1 MIIEEQ
7 KKERPIRHS
16 IRFKIFLVSLVP
28 TIALLVAALLNNQY
42 LNALGES
49 AEQILSKN
57 YKSIR
62 AAQEARKTLEEIR
75 NRMLEHVPRGQETIV
90 IQLETI
96 RNLSLNLNICQENVT
111 EAGERELIDRLS
123 DSYHRYKEL
132 AHSLSETSDLPWP
145 GGRFT
150 GFLKLTAEMV
160 TLIDDLVAINEDAM
174 ERSEEETRLL
184 ARRAQRNATLF
195 FGIIIAAIL
204 ALSYFLSYRIARPIM
219 TLARELSKTREG
231 GTSGYPMVPSRTND
245 EIGFLTDSFNRL
257 FSRIEQY
264 DHHRDDILAAEREKV
279 RRSEEAKGRFIA
291 DISHQLKT
299 PMTSLAMSVGMLHA
313 RGEALD
319 AAKRA
324 TLFSTAHD
332 DCTRLTALI
341 NELVDISRLE
351 TLSRQRPKETLDIGL
366 VIRECLAPLMKQAEN
381 RDIFIDI
388 DMPND
393 LPKVTID
400 SFRFPWV
407 ITNLVGNALRYTDR
421 GGRIVLKVYLLGSR
435 FYFQCIDT
443 GSGIDPK
450 FLPYIFDRFAQF
462 SERGKSG
469 TIGLGLAIV
478 KDIIEQHGG
487 DIHVQSKVGEG
498 TIFTFWI
505 PAPKE
510 EASEKG
516 ADH

>member
-1 MIIEEQ
+1 LKQ
-7 KKERPIRHS
+7 KEHRSIRHP

-75 NRMLEHVPRGQETIV
+75 NRMLEHVPRGQEPIV
-90 IQLETI
+90 VQLETL
-96 RNLSLNLNICQENVT
+96 RNLSSNLNICQENIT

-123 DSYHRYKEL
+123 DSYRRYKGF
-132 AHSLSETSDLPWP
+132 AHSLTETSGHPWP
-145 GGRFT
+145 GDRFA
-150 GFLKLTAEMV
+150 GFLKLTAGMV
-160 TLIDDLVAINEDAM
+160 ALIDDLVAINEDAM
-174 ERSEEETRLL
+174 ERAEEETRSL
-184 ARRAQRNATLF
+184 ANRAQRNAAVL

-219 TLARELSKTREG
+219 TLARELSKTKEG
-231 GTSGYPMVPSRTND
+231 SSAYPMVPSRTND
-245 EIGFLTDSFNRL
+245 EIGFLTESFNRL
-257 FSRIEQY
+257 FSRLEQY

-279 RRSEEAKGRFIA
+279 RLSEEAKGRFIA

-299 PMTSLAMSVGMLHA
+299 PMTSLAMSLGMLYS
-313 RGEALD
+313 RGEGLD
-319 AAKRA
+319 AKKKA
-324 TLFSTAHD
+324 TLVSTAHD

-351 TLSRQRPKETLDIGL
+351 TLSQPRPKETLDIGL
-366 VIRECLAPLMKQAEN
+366 VVRECLAPLMKQAESEDVLIN
-381 RDIFIDI
+381 I

-393 LPKVTID
+393 LSKVTID

-421 GGRIVLKVYLLGSR
+421 GGRIVLKIYSRGSR
-435 FYFQCIDT
+435 LYFQCIDT
-443 GSGIDPK
+443 GSGIDPR
-450 FLPYIFDRFAQF
+450 FLPYVFDRFAQF

-487 DIHVQSKVGEG
+487 DIQVQSKVGQG
-498 TIFTFWI
+498 TTFTFWI
-505 PAPKE
+505 PASGE
-510 EASEKG
+510 GTSEKS

>member
-1 MIIEEQ
+1 MKLKQ
-7 KKERPIRHS
+7 NDKRTIRHS

-75 NRMLEHVPRGQETIV
+75 NRLLEHVPREQGPIVVQPEVPQKLSSHLTICR
-90 IQLETI
+90 E
-96 RNLSLNLNICQENVT
+96 NIT
-111 EAGERELIDRLS
+111 EAGERELIDHLS
-123 DSYHRYKEL
+123 DGYRRYEAL
-132 AHSLSETSDLPWP
+132 VHSITQASDHPWP
-145 GGRFT
+145 GDRFS
-150 GFLKLTAEMV
+150 GFLKVTAEMV
-160 TLIDDLVAINEDAM
+160 GLIDDLVAVNEKAM
-174 ERSEEETRLL
+174 ERAEEETRSL
-184 ARRAQRNATLF
+184 ARRAQGNAAAL

-204 ALSYFLSYRIARPIM
+204 VLSYFLSYRIARPIM
-219 TLARELSKTREG
+219 TLAHELSKTKEG
-231 GTSGYPMVPSRTND
+231 SRIYPTILPQTRD
-245 EIGFLTDSFNRL
+245 EIGFLTDAFNRL
-257 FSRIEQY
+257 FNRLRLY
-264 DHHRDDILAAEREKV
+264 DQHRDDILAAEREKV

-291 DISHQLKT
+291 DISHQIKT
-299 PMTSLAMSVGMLHA
+299 PMTSLAMSVGMLHN
-313 RGEALD
+313 RGEGLD
-319 AAKRA
+319 AKKKA
-324 TLFSTAHD
+324 TLVSTAHD

-351 TLSRQRPKETLDIGL
+351 TLSRPRPKETLDTGM
-366 VIRECLAPLMKQAEN
+366 VVRECLAPLIKQSEY
-381 RDIFIDI
+381 RGVFIEIDI
-388 DMPND
+388 PEDM
-393 LPKVTID
+393 PKVTID

-421 GGRIVLKVYLLGSR
+421 GGRIVLKVFGQGSR

-450 FLPYIFDRFAQF
+450 FLPHIFDRFAQF

-487 DIHVQSKVGEG
+487 DIQVQSQPGEG
-498 TIFTFWI
+498 TTFTFWI
-505 PAPKE
+505 PASRE
-510 EASEKG
+510 ENREKS